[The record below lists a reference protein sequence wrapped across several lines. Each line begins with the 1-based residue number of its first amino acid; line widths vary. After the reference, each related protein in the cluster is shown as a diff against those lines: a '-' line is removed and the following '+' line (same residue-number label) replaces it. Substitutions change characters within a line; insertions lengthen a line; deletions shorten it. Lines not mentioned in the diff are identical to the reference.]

1 MATSVKYNGTQGFTR
16 QPGDSVTYDGNGRAL
31 HTVIWRGPIH
41 RLPAFRN
48 AVPLQ
53 SPDFGGL
60 KLAAPPSEY
69 HEGAYAR
76 VVAQYGGIS
85 NEVSG
90 NFPNDIDNDDP
101 DVPTTTLSL
110 DFQVSSVVINVGYG
124 TLIGEFR
131 IDYRTPVNT
140 VNYVTS
146 SKPSRVSGKSRS
158 GITSEADPKI
168 LSVASLD
175 KGAEILAQIADQ
187 NRTAVKMMQTEFAD
201 RWKVEIAAV
210 AFRRNSNSQFWSCSE
225 TWTKLIVQVDNDEK
239 FDEG

>member
-1 MATSVKYNGTQGFTR
+1 
-16 QPGDSVTYDGNGRAL
+16 PGDSVTYDGNGRAL

-110 DFQVSSVVINVGYG
+110 DFQVSSVVMSIVDPDFSPSSA
-124 TLIGEFR
+124 TSGEFR
-131 IDYRTPVNT
+131 VDYRAPVNT
-140 VNYVTS
+140 INYVTS
-146 SKPSRVSGKSRS
+146 SKPARVSGKARS

-168 LSVASLD
+168 LSVAPLNTVASQYVVLS
-175 KGAEILAQIADQ
+175 GAES
-187 NRTAVKMMQTEFAD
+187 AVKLLQTKYAPAGAD
-201 RWKVEIAAV
+201 PRWKIETAAV

-225 TWTKLIVQVDNDEK
+225 TWTKLIVQADNDEN